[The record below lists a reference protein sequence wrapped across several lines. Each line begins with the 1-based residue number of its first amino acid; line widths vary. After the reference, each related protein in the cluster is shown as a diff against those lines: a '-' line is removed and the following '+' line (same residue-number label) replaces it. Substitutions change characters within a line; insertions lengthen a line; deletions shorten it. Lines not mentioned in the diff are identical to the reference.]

1 MYANFNILPNLYD
14 YLEFDIDGDGTI
26 TTEVCN
32 FFVQN
37 TPLITGFTHI
47 GAFLVLYNNTLYF
60 AILLFSFLFSTILIW
75 NLA

>member
-26 TTEVCN
+26 TTEVSN

-47 GAFLVLYNNTLYF
+47 GAFLVLYNRRSYKSIYLQLPEPKTENG
-60 AILLFSFLFSTILIW
+60 
-75 NLA
+75 